1 MGLIRRKW
9 TPAQAD
15 EWTKE
20 DWFTIVLSVLSFI
33 FLTIGAA
40 LSLLLITWG
49 YVILL
54 AGVVTTALMFYII
67 DPKLS
72 VLSADYDKKQREY
85 LEELEKI
92 ERWEEE
98 S

>member
-1 MGLIRRKW
+1 MSFVRRKW

-33 FLTIGAA
+33 LLTLGAA
-40 LSLLLITWG
+40 LSLLLFAWG
-49 YVILL
+49 YVILFL
-54 AGVVTTALMFYII
+54 GIVAAVLMFYII

-85 LEELEKI
+85 LDELEKI

>member
-1 MGLIRRKW
+1 MSLIRRKW

-20 DWFTIVLSVLSFI
+20 DWYAIILSVLAFV
-33 FLTIGAA
+33 FLTLGAA
-40 LSLLLITWG
+40 LSLLLFVWG
-49 YVILL
+49 YVILFF
-54 AGVVTTALMFYII
+54 GIVTTALMFYII

>member
-1 MGLIRRKW
+1 MSLIRRKW

-40 LSLLLITWG
+40 LSLLLFTWG
-49 YVILL
+49 YIILFL
-54 AGVVTTALMFYII
+54 GIVSSALMFYII

-72 VLSADYDKKQREY
+72 VLSADYDRKQREY

>member
-1 MGLIRRKW
+1 MSFIRRKW

-33 FLTIGAA
+33 FLTLGAA
-40 LSLLLITWG
+40 LSLLLFTWG
-49 YVILL
+49 YVILFL
-54 AGVVTTALMFYII
+54 GIVTSALMFYII

-85 LEELEKI
+85 LKELEKI

>member
-1 MGLIRRKW
+1 MSFIRRKW

-33 FLTIGAA
+33 FLTLGAA
-40 LSLLLITWG
+40 LSLLLFTWG
-49 YVILL
+49 YVILFL
-54 AGVVTTALMFYII
+54 GIVAAALMFYII

-85 LEELEKI
+85 LKELEKI

>member
-1 MGLIRRKW
+1 MSLIRRKW

-40 LSLLLITWG
+40 LSLLLFTWG
-49 YVILL
+49 YIILFL
-54 AGVVTTALMFYII
+54 GVVSAALMFYII

-72 VLSADYDKKQREY
+72 VLSADYDRKQREY
-85 LEELEKI
+85 LKELEKI